1 MTDYSAAE
9 LIPFVTT
16 ERQKEVLEAID
27 QHNGNHTRAGKS
39 LGITKQRVGYIVRQV
54 TKYANRRLYAPE
66 HGLIYP
72 VQEGYTGNYTLQRG
86 PDGELERSWIKG
98 KADKAEQLEMHRALV
113 KGLSTEIVP
122 AKPTKKPKKINY
134 SNDLISAII
143 FGDAHL
149 GMLAELVETLAD
161 DHNLDIATKDIR
173 LAVDYL
179 VDCAPASKT
188 GWFINVGDFV
198 HACNSDASTHAGT
211 RVDVA
216 ARQYKTL
223 RAAGAVIRYCIN
235 SMLTKF
241 ETVEVINSR
250 GNHDNDA
257 AWGINFYLEAVYEN
271 EPRVKVMPN
280 DAKFQFLEFGKNLIG
295 INHGDKINISR
306 LAGVMTKF
314 QSEAWGRTT
323 FRRWWM
329 GHIHH
334 KQAIEHDSGV
344 TVESFHT
351 LAPVDAWH
359 SASGYSSERR
369 VTMITLHKE
378 YGEVSRMAPSIELI
392 RAQEAA

>member
-1 MTDYSAAE
+1 MSNYSPTELLPFANSKRQLETLKTVIAA
-9 LIPFVTT
+9 
-16 ERQKEVLEAID
+16 
-27 QHNGNHTRAGKS
+27 NGSQSKAAKK
-39 LGITKQRVGYIVRQV
+39 LGVSRQRVHTIMKNISKV
-54 TKYANRRLYAPE
+54 ALSRLYSPD

-72 VQEGYTGNYTLQRG
+72 VQEGFTGDYTLQRG
-86 PDGELERSWIKG
+86 PDGELERTWIKG
-98 KADKAEQLEMHRALV
+98 KADKDARDKIHEAFVEGLAAEI
-113 KGLSTEIVP
+113 KP
-122 AKPTKKPKKINY
+122 AKPVEYKTNAF
-134 SNDLISAII
+134 STDLVSAVI

-149 GMLAELVETLAD
+149 GMLAELVETMAD
-161 DHNLDIATKDIR
+161 EHDLDIATKDIR
-173 LAVDYL
+173 LAIDYL
-179 VDCAPASKT
+179 VSCAPASEE

-198 HACNSDASTHAGT
+198 HACNSEATTHAGT

-223 RAAGAVIRYCIN
+223 RAAGTVIRYCIA

-241 ETVEVINSR
+241 KYVKVINSR

-271 EPRVKVMPN
+271 EPRVTVIPN

-295 INHGDKINISR
+295 INHGDKININR

-314 QSEAWGRTT
+314 QAEAWGRTT

-334 KQAIEHDSGV
+334 KQAVEHDSGV
-344 TVESFHT
+344 TIESFHT

-378 YGEVSRMAPSIELI
+378 FGEVSRMAPSIELV